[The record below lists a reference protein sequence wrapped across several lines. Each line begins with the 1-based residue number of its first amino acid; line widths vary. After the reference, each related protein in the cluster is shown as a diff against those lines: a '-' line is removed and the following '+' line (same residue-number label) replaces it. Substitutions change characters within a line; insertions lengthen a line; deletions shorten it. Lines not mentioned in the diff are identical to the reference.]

1 MEMTYSFKL
10 YDLNSVKVRFF
21 DFAIGRIKRNKHDI
35 VFDLDN
41 IEKWIN
47 PQRPFLGIVL
57 TEAGT
62 DSSDK
67 VKNFWQT
74 LRDKGER
81 VTGACIIK
89 RYSDNSFLFYVV
101 DMDMDSNV
109 YHDTMAEA
117 LGLYE
122 ESK

>member
-10 YDLNSVKVRFF
+10 YDLNGVKVRFF
-21 DFAIGRIKRNKHDI
+21 DFAIERIKRNKHDI

-47 PQRPFLGIVL
+47 PQRPFMGIIL
-57 TEAGT
+57 TKYGSE
-62 DSSDK
+62 SCDK
-67 VKNFWQT
+67 IKNFWQT
-74 LRDKGER
+74 LRDKGEQ

-89 RYSDNSFLFYVV
+89 RYSDNSFLFYIV
-101 DMDMDSNV
+101 DSNI

-122 ESK
+122 INEIH

>member
-1 MEMTYSFKL
+1 MEMTYSFNL
-10 YDLNSVKVRFF
+10 YDLNGVKVRFF
-21 DFAIGRIKRNKHDI
+21 DFAVRRIKRNKHDI
-35 VFDLDN
+35 VFDLEI

-47 PQRPFLGIVL
+47 PQRPFMGIIL
-57 TEAGT
+57 TEGG
-62 DSSDK
+62 SESCDK

-89 RYSDNSFLFYVV
+89 RYSDDSFLFYIV
-101 DMDMDSNV
+101 DMDMDGNI

-122 ESK
+122 KK